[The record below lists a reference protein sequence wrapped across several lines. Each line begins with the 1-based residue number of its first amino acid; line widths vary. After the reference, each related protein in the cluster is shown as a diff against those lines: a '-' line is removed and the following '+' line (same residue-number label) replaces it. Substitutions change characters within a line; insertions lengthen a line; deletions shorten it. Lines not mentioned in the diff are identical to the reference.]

1 MSSRGIQTIPTRPLV
16 AAVNR
21 LQVPVTNENLP
32 PNRSGMYTASSYQTG
47 SCSSLQR
54 IDALAMDRKNNHLPL
69 LLGLFFIFALSC
81 CLPMR
86 LAAAEGAEATP
97 PGLTDPPARVKD
109 APEPESRPPCAA
121 NPDPTLPS
129 PEAEATS
136 TRAQGPGEEPADLE
150 ALRQRY
156 NQDPTGVR
164 ARLGFCG
171 RGRGGPG
178 CGRHRYGGGGPR
190 WNRP

>member
-1 MSSRGIQTIPTRPLV
+1 
-16 AAVNR
+16 
-21 LQVPVTNENLP
+21 
-32 PNRSGMYTASSYQTG
+32 
-47 SCSSLQR
+47 
-54 IDALAMDRKNNHLPL
+54 MDRKKNHLPL

-81 CLPMR
+81 CQPIR
-86 LAAAEGAEATP
+86 LAAAEGAETSP
-97 PGLTDPPARVKD
+97 PGLTDPSARV
-109 APEPESRPPCAA
+109 AAGSGPESRPPCAA
-121 NPDPTLPS
+121 NPAPALP
-129 PEAEATS
+129 PAGTEATS
-136 TRAQGPGEEPADLE
+136 TKAQGPGEEPADLE

-178 CGRHRYGGGGPR
+178 CGRHRRGGGGPR